1 MKNKIRDTN
10 PSTKRQS
17 ITDTDVYDNEKK
29 WRYQVESCGKRKPT
43 SSPTPDFYAFKYVIA
58 VIAKEGRDCA
68 TVDLPGFFIQIEQE
82 ENSDLL
88 LKLTGQVTTLL
99 IESDKDKWQ
108 KHLRQEN
115 GKDVLYVKCDK
126 AIYGTMN
133 AALLVAYKKL
143 VKLFSEWGF
152 VMNPYN
158 PCVWNKMVG
167 KHQMNIMF
175 HIDDLLMS
183 HKHPHIVTL
192 FIKKLEA
199 VYGKRDPLMIA
210 NHNKRT
216 GTQIFGYDV

>member
-1 MKNKIRDTN
+1 M
-10 PSTKRQS
+10 
-17 ITDTDVYDNEKK
+17 
-29 WRYQVESCGKRKPT
+29 
-43 SSPTPDFYAFKYVIA
+43 
-58 VIAKEGRDCA
+58 
-68 TVDLPGFFIQIEQE
+68 
-82 ENSDLL
+82 
-88 LKLTGQVTTLL
+88 
-99 IESDKDKWQ
+99 
-108 KHLRQEN
+108 
-115 GKDVLYVKCDK
+115 YVKCDK

-216 GTQIFGYDV
+216 GTRIFGYDV